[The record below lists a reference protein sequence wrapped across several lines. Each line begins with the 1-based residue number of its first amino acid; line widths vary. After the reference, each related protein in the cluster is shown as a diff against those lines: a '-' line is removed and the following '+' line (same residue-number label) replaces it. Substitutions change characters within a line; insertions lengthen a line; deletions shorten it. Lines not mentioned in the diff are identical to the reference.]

1 MHINP
6 GPEYY
11 TWYNFTNAILLCIG
25 GVVSATCWWLK
36 QLALPLMVTNAMDD
50 DDLQQFM
57 ASVSSS
63 RWFDSV
69 FLVNFHGWQ
78 CKWPALSSL
87 CGSQGH
93 WTCWISHFKWS
104 KMTWLLSS
112 FRFSA
117 SQKWRRL
124 QWKSKKSQRKKNT
137 NKKSVQRDMDKSEY
151 HASVGFNSVWIGPAD
166 CRQSCGT
173 LSLPRH
179 LAVAEQAYSTQK
191 KPHFIKKN
199 HVVSSI

>member
-124 QWKSKKSQRKKNT
+124 QWKSKKSQRKKT
-137 NKKSVQRDMDKSEY
+137 RIKSQAKGIWIRVNITHLSASIRFELDRLIADKV
-151 HASVGFNSVWIGPAD
+151 VGLCP
-166 CRQSCGT
+166 CR
-173 LSLPRH
+173 
-179 LAVAEQAYSTQK
+179 V
-191 KPHFIKKN
+191 I
-199 HVVSSI
+199 